1 MDKLQGAAVSSEG
14 LVVKERLDAA
24 AELQALHKAKLL

>member
-14 LVVKERLDAA
+14 LVVKCAA